1 MTELVHIPFRGG
13 EILAV
18 DVNGRPHIV
27 LRPALENI
35 GLDYSTQLKKLQGR
49 SWATVG
55 QCPTVGADGRT
66 REMITVDLRT
76 FLMLLATV
84 NESSVNESIR
94 PTLVAYQSEVAD
106 AIEAYWTKGSVTRL
120 PDENYAP
127 RTLTL
132 DEAAAV
138 LQQRYGLTY
147 TVPSLARALRNCG
160 VFKQTGAPMG
170 KFRWWFWFTGST
182 WNVHPHVLV
191 QMARRLAAT
200 EQQLRA
206 FDGIQMRLEL
216 EGVGQPELGATTA
229 IST

>member
-1 MTELVHIPFRGG
+1 
-13 EILAV
+13 
-18 DVNGRPHIV
+18 
-27 LRPALENI
+27 
-35 GLDYSTQLKKLQGR
+35 
-49 SWATVG
+49 
-55 QCPTVGADGRT
+55 
-66 REMITVDLRT
+66 
-76 FLMLLATV
+76 
-84 NESSVNESIR
+84 
-94 PTLVAYQSEVAD
+94 VAD
-106 AIEAYWTKGSVTRL
+106 AIEAYWTKGVASRVK
-120 PDENYAP
+120 DDSYAP

-132 DEAAAV
+132 DETAAV

-191 QMARRLAAT
+191 QMARRLAST

-216 EGVGQPELGATTA
+216 DGVGQLALDSEVLP
-229 IST
+229 